1 MMTLK
6 ASGTDWSSTL
16 RKNPVTSSDQW
27 MYGSAVGLDS
37 TETAFVFISVS
48 SGSLFHKAV
57 LPVCEVFFV
66 SLQHFSKQLL
76 GQVCEKKGVFFLSP
90 YQQNEAHGSCSFIF
104 CLVFLGAGQIR

>member
-37 TETAFVFISVS
+37 TETPFVFISVS

-76 GQVCEKKGVFFLSP
+76 GQVCEKKGVFFYFTVS
-90 YQQNEAHGSCSFIF
+90 AK
-104 CLVFLGAGQIR
+104 

>member
-27 MYGSAVGLDS
+27 VYGSAVGLDS
-37 TETAFVFISVS
+37 TEPPFVIIAAS

-57 LPVCEVFFV
+57 LPVCWFLFVPLVFEF
-66 SLQHFSKQLL
+66 
-76 GQVCEKKGVFFLSP
+76 
-90 YQQNEAHGSCSFIF
+90 F
-104 CLVFLGAGQIR
+104 CLPAALFQTTTGTSL